1 MDNVVA
7 GQSHINLALEAMPW
21 QALAKRAAH
30 KNLTH
35 AGPATVTYSRKVFI
49 PLTRLCRDSCSYCT
63 FAKSPRQVPKPYLA
77 LDEVLEIAR
86 AGASATCREALF
98 TLGERPELR
107 YQAARDWLTE
117 NGYQST
123 LDYVAIAARAVYE
136 ETGLWPHINAG
147 SLTVVEVLQLRPVA
161 FSMGM
166 MLESL
171 APQLTHRGGAHFAA
185 PDKSPELRRAAL
197 LAAGEA
203 QIPFTTGLLIGIG
216 ESRADRLA
224 DLAFIADA
232 HKQHGHVQE
241 VIIQPF
247 RAKSDTRM
255 RNVAD
260 ADDNELLWT
269 IAAAR
274 DVLPETIIIQTPP
287 NLISE
292 VGYQDLIAAG
302 VGDFGGISPVT
313 PDHVNPEKPWPHVAD
328 LADQLTPY
336 NLVERFT
343 IYPRFLRQADKW
355 LDPRLRS
362 AAIAQ
367 QDAAGLPME
376 DDWRAGA
383 NKKLPAL
390 SHSIGKPDPSIVSM
404 IDSCLAGE
412 DLPAEAIAYLFSA
425 RGANF
430 EHITRAADQMRA
442 ELVGNSV
449 GYVINRNINYTN
461 ICLYKCGFC
470 GFSKGKT
477 AAHLR
482 GKPYRIS
489 FEEIA
494 SRVEEAV
501 AYGATE
507 ICMQGGIHPEFTGAD
522 YLEILTATKRVAPQ
536 IHIHAFSPLEVMH
549 GAMTLG
555 QSIEQ
560 FLICLRQA
568 GLGSLPGTA
577 AEILDDDIRKV
588 ICPDKV
594 NTAEWLDIVATAH
607 AVGLPTTST
616 IMFGHVD
623 SYDHWATHLLALKK
637 LQATTGG
644 LTEFVP
650 LPFVH
655 MEAPIYLKGK
665 ARQGPSWRESVL
677 MYAVAR
683 LVFAGLIP
691 NIQASWVKLGTGGL
705 RRALLSGANDAGG
718 TLMNESITRSAG
730 GEFGQS
736 LDAGALA
743 QLIETAGRRP
753 YQRTTLYAAVPKN
766 GPSRVCRCPDNSLTS
781 Q

>member
-1 MDNVVA
+1 MGDVA
-7 GQSHINLALEAMPW
+7 AGLRHFTMALVSMPW
-21 QALAKRAAH
+21 RDLAERAAH

-63 FAKSPRQVPKPYLA
+63 FAKSPRQVPQPYLA
-77 LDEVLEIAR
+77 LNEVLDIAR
-86 AGASATCREALF
+86 AGVSAACREALF

-107 YQAARDWLTE
+107 YQVARDWLTQ
-117 NGYQST
+117 NGYRST
-123 LDYVAIAARAVYE
+123 LEYVAVAARTVYE

-147 SLTVVEVLQLRPVA
+147 SLTAEEVLQLRPVA

-171 APQLTHRGGAHFAA
+171 APQLTDRGGAHFAA

-203 QIPFTTGLLIGIG
+203 HIPFTTGLLVGIG
-216 ESRADRLA
+216 ESRADRLS
-224 DLAFIADA
+224 DLAFIAEA
-232 HKQHGHVQE
+232 QAKYGHVQE

-255 RNVAD
+255 RDTAD
-260 ADDNELLWT
+260 ADDYELLWT

-274 DVLPETIIIQTPP
+274 YVLPETIIIQTPP
-287 NLISE
+287 NLTSE
-292 VGYQDLIAAG
+292 IGYQDLIAAG
-302 VGDFGGISPVT
+302 VGDFGGISPIT
-313 PDHVNPEKPWPHVAD
+313 PDHVNPEKPWPHVTD
-328 LADQLTPY
+328 LAARLTPY
-336 NLVERFT
+336 HLAERFT
-343 IYPRFLRQADKW
+343 IYPRFVQQVDKW
-355 LDPRLRS
+355 LDPSLQD
-362 AAIAQ
+362 AAIAE

-383 NKKLPAL
+383 NKKLSAHSQL
-390 SHSIGKPDPSIVSM
+390 SSKPDAAIVGM
-404 IDSCLAGE
+404 VDSCFAGE
-412 DLPAEAIAYLFSA
+412 DLPIDAIAYLFSA
-425 RGANF
+425 RGANC
-430 EHITRAADQMRA
+430 EYVTRAADQMRA
-442 ELVGNSV
+442 DLVGNSV
-449 GYVINRNINYTN
+449 GYVVNRNINYTN
-461 ICLYKCGFC
+461 ICVYKCGFC

-489 FEEIA
+489 LEEIA
-494 SRVEEAV
+494 GRVEEAV
-501 AYGATE
+501 ARGATE
-507 ICMQGGIHPEFTGAD
+507 ICMQGGIHPEFTGND
-522 YLEILTATKRVAPQ
+522 YLEILTAAKQVAPKV
-536 IHIHAFSPLEVMH
+536 HIHAFSPLEVMH

-560 FLICLRQA
+560 FLICLKQA

-577 AEILDDDIRKV
+577 AEILHDDVRKV

-594 NTAEWLDIVATAH
+594 TTTEWLDIVATAH
-607 AVGLPTTST
+607 AIGLPTTST

-623 SYDHWATHLLALKK
+623 RYDHWAAHLLALKK
-637 LQATTGG
+637 LQADTGG

-665 ARQGPSWRESVL
+665 ARQGPSWRETIL
-677 MYAVAR
+677 MHAIAR

-691 NIQASWVKLGTGGL
+691 NIQASWVKLGTEGVT
-705 RRALLSGANDAGG
+705 RALFAGANDAGG

-736 LDAGALA
+736 LGADALA
-743 QLIETAGRRP
+743 QLIEAAGRQP
-753 YQRTTLYAAVPKN
+753 YQRTTLYTAVTNTGKSQEFFTAQMTA
-766 GPSRVCRCPDNSLTS
+766 SRF
-781 Q
+781 

>member
-1 MDNVVA
+1 MGDLLS
-7 GQSHINLALEAMPW
+7 GQSKLNMALASMPW
-21 QALAKRAAH
+21 QAIAEHAAQ

-49 PLTRLCRDSCSYCT
+49 PLTRLCRDSCYYCT
-63 FAKSPRQVPKPYLA
+63 FAKSPRQVPQPYIA
-77 LDEVLEIAR
+77 LNEVLDIAR
-86 AGASATCREALF
+86 AGASANCREALF

-107 YQAARDWLTE
+107 YQLARDWLSK
-117 NGYQST
+117 NGYRST
-123 LDYVAIAARAVYE
+123 VDYIAEAARAVYE

-147 SLTVVEVLQLRPVA
+147 SLTLDEVFQLRPVA

-171 APQLTHRGGAHFAA
+171 APQLRERGGAHFAA

-203 QIPFTTGLLIGIG
+203 QVPFTTGLLIGIG

-224 DLAFIADA
+224 DLSFIADA
-232 HKQHGHVQE
+232 HAEYGHVQE

-247 RAKSDTRM
+247 RSKSDTRM
-255 RNVAD
+255 RSVAD

-274 DVLPETIIIQTPP
+274 NVLPETIIIQTPP

-292 VGYQDLIAAG
+292 IGYQDLIAAG
-302 VGDFGGISPVT
+302 VGDFGGISPIT

-328 LADQLTPY
+328 LADQLAPY
-336 NLVERFT
+336 NLIERFT
-343 IYPRFLRQADKW
+343 IYPRFLRQADQW
-355 LDPRLRS
+355 LDPGLQS
-362 AAIAQ
+362 AAMAR

-383 NKKLPAL
+383 NKKPPARKNFN
-390 SHSIGKPDPSIVSM
+390 GKLDTAIVSM
-404 IDSCLAGE
+404 VDSCFAGE
-412 DLPAEAIAYLFSA
+412 DLPADAIAYLFCA

-430 EHITRAADQMRA
+430 DHVTGAADQMRSA
-442 ELVGNSV
+442 LVGNSV
-449 GYVINRNINYTN
+449 GYVVNRNINYTN

-489 FEEIA
+489 LEEIA
-494 SRVEEAV
+494 SRVEEASG
-501 AYGATE
+501 YGATE
-507 ICMQGGIHPEFTGAD
+507 ICMQGGIHPDFTGAD
-522 YLEILTATKRVAPQ
+522 YLAILTAAKRVAPH

-549 GAMTLG
+549 GAMTSG
-555 QSIEQ
+555 QSIEE
-560 FLICLRQA
+560 FLISLKQA

-577 AEILDDDIRKV
+577 AEILDDHVRKI

-594 NTAEWLDIVATAH
+594 SSAEWLDIVAIAH
-607 AVGLPTTST
+607 TVGLPTTST

-623 SYDHWATHLLALKK
+623 TYDHWAAHLLALKK
-637 LQATTGG
+637 LQAVTRG

-655 MEAPIYLKGK
+655 MEAPIYLRGK
-665 ARQGPSWRESVL
+665 ARQGPSWRETIL
-677 MYAVAR
+677 MHAVAR

-691 NIQASWVKLGTGGL
+691 NIQASWVKLGTEGL
-705 RRALLSGANDAGG
+705 QRALLSGANDAGG

-736 LDAGALA
+736 LAADALM
-743 QLIETAGRRP
+743 QIIDTIGRRP
-753 YQRTTLYAAVPKN
+753 YQRTTLYTELSNYGQPQEGCDPLMMA
-766 GPSRVCRCPDNSLTS
+766 
-781 Q
+781 